1 MNSLLRKN
9 VLTLLLIGLTIS
21 LLIFGQ
27 LSKGMAADP
36 QRVLRSE
43 IRNLENRVRRLE
55 TEVRGLRGRT
65 NTSPIPNINPDSS
78 LSNPRIVDGELIG
91 RSDPLMER
99 FATLI
104 IELKEDVRNL
114 DQRVSQLENKNQL

>member
-1 MNSLLRKN
+1 MNHTLRKN
-9 VLTLLLIGLTIS
+9 TLTFILICLIIS
-21 LLIFGQ
+21 LFIFGQ

-55 TEVRGLRGRT
+55 AEVRRINGRT
-65 NTSPIPNINPDSS
+65 NTSPRPNINSDSS
-78 LSNPRIVDGELIG
+78 LSDTRIVDGELVG

-104 IELKEDVRNL
+104 IELKEDVRTL
-114 DQRVSQLENKNQL
+114 DQRLSQLENKD